1 MSNPQRT
8 ALLLINQRSR
18 KGRIEASRAQ
28 TLLVQAGFTLL
39 QPDEDE
45 TRTYSQLIAAYAGRV
60 DAVIVGGGDGTLNA
74 AAPGLMQT
82 GLPLGIL
89 PLGTAN
95 DFARTLGIPASLE
108 QAVKI
113 IADGQWRAV
122 DLGEVNQ
129 HLFLNVCSIGFSAE
143 LARNLTAES
152 KKRWGVGGYALA
164 ALRLLRQ
171 SRPFSATL
179 VHQGQRIPIK
189 TVQVSVGNGRFYG
202 GGMTVEQCAAPDDG
216 LLDVYSLELQHSWQL
231 IALLPFLRR
240 GTHGRWRDVRAFS
253 TTELTIETRRPHY
266 INADG
271 EIIGQ
276 TPAHFRLIA
285 RALQVYAPGDSAI
298 YQPASRRCNQPE

>member
-1 MSNPQRT
+1 MSHPLKT
-8 ALLLINQRSR
+8 ALLLINPRSR
-18 KGRIEASRAQ
+18 KGRAAASRAR
-28 TLLVQAGFTLL
+28 TLLTQAGITLL
-39 QPDEDE
+39 QPAEE
-45 TRTYSQLIAAYAGRV
+45 ESRSYRELIAAYAHRI

-74 AAPGLMQT
+74 AAPGVMQT

-95 DFARTLGIPASLE
+95 DFARTLGIPATLE
-108 QAVKI
+108 QAVQI
-113 IADGQWRAV
+113 ITDGQLRAV

-129 HLFLNVCSIGFSAE
+129 HLFLNVSSIGFSAE

-179 VHQGQRIPIK
+179 IHEEQRTPIR

-202 GGMTVEQCAAPDDG
+202 GGMTVEARAAPDDG
-216 LLDVYSLELQHSWQL
+216 LLDVYSLEVRHSWQL

-240 GTHGRWRDVRAFS
+240 GTQGRWRNVRTFS
-253 TTELTIETRRPHY
+253 TTALTIETRRPHY

-285 RALQVYAPGDSAI
+285 GAIQVYAPAGPTA
-298 YQPASRRCNQPE
+298 E

>member
-1 MSNPQRT
+1 MSHPLKT
-8 ALLLINQRSR
+8 ALLLINPRSR
-18 KGRIEASRAQ
+18 KGRAAASRAR
-28 TLLVQAGFTLL
+28 TLLTQAGITLL
-39 QPDEDE
+39 QPAEE
-45 TRTYSQLIAAYAGRV
+45 ESRSYRELIAAYAPRI

-74 AAPGLMQT
+74 AAPGVMQT

-95 DFARTLGIPASLE
+95 DFARTLGIPATLE
-108 QAVKI
+108 QAVQI
-113 IADGQWRAV
+113 ITDGQLRAV

-129 HLFLNVCSIGFSAE
+129 HLFLNVSSIGFSAE

-179 VHQGQRIPIK
+179 IHEEQRTPIR

-202 GGMTVEQCAAPDDG
+202 GGMTVEAHAAPDDG
-216 LLDVYSLELQHSWQL
+216 LLDVYSLEVRHSWQL

-240 GTHGRWRDVRAFS
+240 GTQGRWRNVRTFS
-253 TTELTIETRRPHY
+253 TTALTIETRRPHY

-285 RALQVYAPGDSAI
+285 GAIQVYAPADPTA
-298 YQPASRRCNQPE
+298 E

>member
-1 MSNPQRT
+1 MSHPLKT
-8 ALLLINQRSR
+8 ALLLINPRSR
-18 KGRIEASRAQ
+18 KGRAAASRAR
-28 TLLVQAGFTLL
+28 TLLTQAGITLL
-39 QPDEDE
+39 QPAEE
-45 TRTYSQLIAAYAGRV
+45 ESRSYRELIAAYAHRI

-74 AAPGLMQT
+74 AAPGVMQT

-95 DFARTLGIPASLE
+95 DFARTLGIPATLE
-108 QAVKI
+108 QAVQI
-113 IADGQWRAV
+113 ITDGQLRAV

-129 HLFLNVCSIGFSAE
+129 HLFLNVSSIGFSAE

-179 VHQGQRIPIK
+179 IHGEQRTPIR

-202 GGMTVEQCAAPDDG
+202 GGMTVEARAAPDDG
-216 LLDVYSLELQHSWQL
+216 LLDVYSLEVRHSWQL

-240 GTHGRWRDVRAFS
+240 GTQGRWRNVRTFS
-253 TTELTIETRRPHY
+253 TTALTIETRRPHY

-285 RALQVYAPGDSAI
+285 GAIQVYAPAGPTA
-298 YQPASRRCNQPE
+298 E

>member
-1 MSNPQRT
+1 MSHPLKT
-8 ALLLINQRSR
+8 ALLLINPRSR
-18 KGRIEASRAQ
+18 KGRAAASRAR
-28 TLLVQAGFTLL
+28 TLLTQAGITLL
-39 QPDEDE
+39 QPAEE
-45 TRTYSQLIAAYAGRV
+45 ESRSYRELIAAYAHRI

-74 AAPGLMQT
+74 AAPGVMQT

-95 DFARTLGIPASLE
+95 DFARTLGIPATLE
-108 QAVKI
+108 QAVQI
-113 IADGQWRAV
+113 ITDGQLRAV

-129 HLFLNVCSIGFSAE
+129 HLFLNVSSIGFSAE

-179 VHQGQRIPIK
+179 IHEEQRTPIR

-202 GGMTVEQCAAPDDG
+202 GGMTVEARAAPDDG
-216 LLDVYSLELQHSWQL
+216 LLDVYSLEVRHSWQL
-231 IALLPFLRR
+231 IALLPFLRW
-240 GTHGRWRDVRAFS
+240 GTQGRWRNVRTFS
-253 TTELTIETRRPHY
+253 TTALTIETRRPHY

-285 RALQVYAPGDSAI
+285 GAIQVYAPAGPTA
-298 YQPASRRCNQPE
+298 E

>member
-1 MSNPQRT
+1 MPYPQRT

-18 KGRIEASRAQ
+18 KGRIEASRAKA
-28 TLLVQAGFTLL
+28 LLVQAGFTLL

-45 TRTYSQLIAAYAGRV
+45 TRSYSQLIAAYAGRI

-82 GLPLGIL
+82 SLPLGIL

-113 IADGQWRAV
+113 IADGQLRAV

-129 HLFLNVCSIGFSAE
+129 HLFLNVSSIGFSAE
-143 LARNLTAES
+143 LAHNLTAES

-179 VHQGQRIPIK
+179 VHQGQRVAIK

-202 GGMTVEQCAAPDDG
+202 GGMTVEQRAAPDDG
-216 LLDVYSLELQHSWQL
+216 LLDVYSLELRHSWQL

-240 GTHGRWRDVRAFS
+240 GTHGRWRNVRAFS

-271 EIIGQ
+271 EIVGQ
-276 TPAHFRLIA
+276 TPAHFRLLT
-285 RALQVYAPGDSAI
+285 RALRVYAPAGQSV
-298 YQPASRRCNQPE
+298 R

>member
-1 MSNPQRT
+1 MSHPLKT
-8 ALLLINQRSR
+8 ALLLINPRSR
-18 KGRIEASRAQ
+18 KGRAAASRAR
-28 TLLVQAGFTLL
+28 TLLTQAGITLL
-39 QPDEDE
+39 QPAEE
-45 TRTYSQLIAAYAGRV
+45 ESRSYRELIAAYAHRI

-74 AAPGLMQT
+74 AAPGVMQT

-95 DFARTLGIPASLE
+95 DFARTLGIPATLE
-108 QAVKI
+108 QAVQI
-113 IADGQWRAV
+113 ITDGQLRAV

-129 HLFLNVCSIGFSAE
+129 HLFLNVSSIGFSAE

-179 VHQGQRIPIK
+179 IHEEQRMPIR

-202 GGMTVEQCAAPDDG
+202 GGMTVEARAAPDDG
-216 LLDVYSLELQHSWQL
+216 LLDVYSLEVRHSWQL

-240 GTHGRWRDVRAFS
+240 GTQGRWRNVRTFS
-253 TTELTIETRRPHY
+253 TTALTIETRRPHY
-266 INADG
+266 INTDG

-285 RALQVYAPGDSAI
+285 GAIQVYAPAGPTA
-298 YQPASRRCNQPE
+298 E

>member
-1 MSNPQRT
+1 MPYPQRM

-28 TLLVQAGFTLL
+28 TLLAQAGFTLL
-39 QPDEDE
+39 KPGEDE
-45 TRTYSQLIAAYAGRV
+45 TRSYSQLIAAYAGRV

-82 GLPLGIL
+82 RL

-113 IADGQWRAV
+113 IADGQLRAV

-129 HLFLNVCSIGFSAE
+129 HLFLNVSSIGFSAE

-179 VHQGQRIPIK
+179 VHQGQRVPIK

-202 GGMTVEQCAAPDDG
+202 GGMTVEQRAAPDDG
-216 LLDVYSLELQHSWQL
+216 LLDVYSLELRHSWQL

-240 GTHGRWRDVRAFS
+240 GTHGRWRNVRAFS

-271 EIIGQ
+271 EIVGQ
-276 TPAHFRLIA
+276 TPAHFRLLA
-285 RALQVYAPGDSAI
+285 RALRVYAPTGQSV
-298 YQPASRRCNQPE
+298 R

>member
-1 MSNPQRT
+1 MSHPLKT
-8 ALLLINQRSR
+8 ALLLINPRSR
-18 KGRIEASRAQ
+18 KGRAAASRAR
-28 TLLVQAGFTLL
+28 TLLTQAGITLL
-39 QPDEDE
+39 QPAEE
-45 TRTYSQLIAAYAGRV
+45 ESRSYRELIAAYAHRI
-60 DAVIVGGGDGTLNA
+60 DAVIDGGGDGTLNA
-74 AAPGLMQT
+74 AAPGVMQT

-95 DFARTLGIPASLE
+95 DFARTLGIPATLE
-108 QAVKI
+108 QAVQI
-113 IADGQWRAV
+113 ITDGQLRAV

-129 HLFLNVCSIGFSAE
+129 HLFLNVSSIGFSAE

-179 VHQGQRIPIK
+179 IHEVQRMPIR

-202 GGMTVEQCAAPDDG
+202 GGMTVEARAAPDDG
-216 LLDVYSLELQHSWQL
+216 LLDVYSLEVRHSWQL

-240 GTHGRWRDVRAFS
+240 GTQGRWRNVRTFS
-253 TTELTIETRRPHY
+253 TTALTIETRRPHY

-285 RALQVYAPGDSAI
+285 GAIQVYAPAGPTA
-298 YQPASRRCNQPE
+298 E

>member
-1 MSNPQRT
+1 MSEQVKT

-18 KGRIEASRAQ
+18 KGQTDASRARE
-28 TLLVQAGFTLL
+28 LLADHGIRLL
-39 QPDEDE
+39 QPDEQE
-45 TRTYSQLIAAYAGRV
+45 SRSYSELIGAYADRV

-95 DFARTLGIPASLE
+95 DFARTLGISPRLE

-113 IADGQWRAV
+113 IADGQLRPV

-129 HLFLNVCSIGFSAE
+129 HLFLNVSSIGFSAQ
-143 LARNLTAES
+143 LAHHLTAES
-152 KKRWGVGGYALA
+152 KKRWGVAGYALA
-164 ALRLLRQ
+164 AFRLLRQ

-179 VHQGQRIPIK
+179 IHQGERTPIK
-189 TVQVSVGNGRFYG
+189 TVQISVGNGRFYG
-202 GGMTVEQCAAPDDG
+202 GGMTVEQQAAPDDG
-216 LLDVYSLELQHSWQL
+216 LLDVYSLELQQSWQL
-231 IALLPFLRR
+231 IALLPYLRR
-240 GTHGRWRDVRAFS
+240 GTQGRWRNVRAFS
-253 TTELTIETRRPHY
+253 TTELTIETRRPHD

-271 EIIGQ
+271 EIVGQ

-285 RALQVYAPGDSAI
+285 NALKVYAPSDK
-298 YQPASRRCNQPE
+298 P

>member
-1 MSNPQRT
+1 MSQQEKT

-18 KGRIEASRAQ
+18 KGRAEASRAQ
-28 TLLVQAGFTLL
+28 SLLAQAGFILL
-39 QPDEDE
+39 QPAGDD
-45 TRTYSQLIAAYAGRV
+45 TRSYSELIAAYAHRV

-82 GLPLGIL
+82 GLPLG
-89 PLGTAN
+89 TAN

-108 QAVKI
+108 SAIKI
-113 IADGQWRAV
+113 IADGQLRAV

-129 HLFLNVCSIGFSAE
+129 HLFLNVSSIGFSVE

-164 ALRLLRQ
+164 ALRVLRQ

-179 VHQGQRIPIK
+179 VHQGHRTPIK

-202 GGMTVEQCAAPDDG
+202 GGMTVEQRAAPDDG

-240 GTHGRWRDVRAFS
+240 GTHGRWRNVRAFS
-253 TTELTIETRRPHY
+253 ATELTIETRRPHY

-285 RALQVYAPGDSAI
+285 SALRVYAPGDSA
-298 YQPASRRCNQPE
+298 AK

>member
-1 MSNPQRT
+1 MSYPQKT

-18 KGRIEASRAQ
+18 KGRIEARRAQ

-45 TRTYSQLIAAYAGRV
+45 TRSFSQLIAAYAGRV
-60 DAVIVGGGDGTLNA
+60 NAVIVGGGDGTLNA
-74 AAPGLMQT
+74 AAPGLVQT

-113 IADGQWRAV
+113 IADGQLRAV
-122 DLGEVNQ
+122 DLGQVNQ
-129 HLFLNVCSIGFSAE
+129 HLFLNVSSIGFSAE

-152 KKRWGVGGYALA
+152 KKSWGVGGYALA

-171 SRPFSATL
+171 SRPFSAAL

-202 GGMTVEQCAAPDDG
+202 GGMTVEQRAAPDDG
-216 LLDVYSLELQHSWQL
+216 LLDVYSLELQNSWQL

-240 GTHGRWRDVRAFS
+240 GTHGRWRNVRAFS
-253 TTELTIETRRPHY
+253 STELTIETRRPHY

-276 TPAHFRLIA
+276 TPAHFRLLA
-285 RALQVYAPGDSAI
+285 RALRVYAP
-298 YQPASRRCNQPE
+298 ASQSVR

>member
-1 MSNPQRT
+1 MSDPQKT

-18 KGRIEASRAQ
+18 KGRTDASRARA
-28 TLLVQAGFTLL
+28 LLAGHHITLL
-39 QPDEDE
+39 QPAAEDS
-45 TRTYSQLIAAYAGRV
+45 RSYSELIAAYADQV

-95 DFARTLGIPASLE
+95 DFARTLGISTRLE

-113 IADGQWRAV
+113 IAEGQLRSV
-122 DLGEVNQ
+122 DLGAVNQ
-129 HLFLNVCSIGFSAE
+129 HLFLNVSSIGFSAE

-164 ALRLLRQ
+164 AFRLLRQ

-179 VHQGQRIPIK
+179 IHQGERTPIK
-189 TVQVSVGNGRFYG
+189 TVQISVGNGRFYG
-202 GGMTVEQCAAPDDG
+202 GGMTVEQSAAPDDG
-216 LLDVYSLELQHSWQL
+216 LLDVYSLELKRSWQL
-231 IALLPFLRR
+231 IALLPYLRR
-240 GTHGRWRDVRAFS
+240 GTHGRWRNVRAFS
-253 TTELTIETRRPHY
+253 TTDLTIETRRPHY

-285 RALQVYAPGDSAI
+285 DALRVYAPGAK
-298 YQPASRRCNQPE
+298 A

>member
-1 MSNPQRT
+1 MSHPLKT
-8 ALLLINQRSR
+8 ALLLINPRSR
-18 KGRIEASRAQ
+18 KGRAAASRAR
-28 TLLVQAGFTLL
+28 TLLTQAGITLL
-39 QPDEDE
+39 QPAEE
-45 TRTYSQLIAAYAGRV
+45 ESRSYCELIAAYAHRI

-74 AAPGLMQT
+74 AAPGVMQT

-95 DFARTLGIPASLE
+95 DFARTLGIPATLE
-108 QAVKI
+108 QAVQI
-113 IADGQWRAV
+113 ITDGQLRAV

-129 HLFLNVCSIGFSAE
+129 HLFLNVSSIGFSAE

-179 VHQGQRIPIK
+179 IHEEQRMPIR

-202 GGMTVEQCAAPDDG
+202 GGMKVEARAAPDDG
-216 LLDVYSLELQHSWQL
+216 LLDVYSLEVRHSWQL

-240 GTHGRWRDVRAFS
+240 GTQGRWRNVRTFS
-253 TTELTIETRRPHY
+253 TTALTIETRRPHY

-285 RALQVYAPGDSAI
+285 GAIQVYAPAGPTA
-298 YQPASRRCNQPE
+298 E

>member
-1 MSNPQRT
+1 MTHQNKT

-18 KGRIEASRAQ
+18 KGQTEASRARA
-28 TLLVQAGFTLL
+28 LLTQAGITLI
-39 QPDEDE
+39 QPTEDDA
-45 TRTYSQLIAAYAGRV
+45 RSYSELIAAYASRV

-95 DFARTLGIPASLE
+95 DFARTLGIPAVLE

-113 IADGQWRAV
+113 IVDGQLRAV

-129 HLFLNVCSIGFSAE
+129 HLFLNVSSIGFSAE

-164 ALRLLRQ
+164 AFRLLRQ

-179 VHQGQRIPIK
+179 VHQGRRTPVK
-189 TVQVSVGNGRFYG
+189 TVQISVGNGRFYG
-202 GGMTVEQCAAPDDG
+202 GGMTVEQSAAPDDG
-216 LLDVYSLELQHSWQL
+216 LLDVYSLELKRSWQM
-231 IALLPFLRR
+231 IALLPYLRR
-240 GTHGRWRDVRAFS
+240 GTHGRWRNVRAFS
-253 TTELTIETRRPHY
+253 ATALTIETRRPHY

-285 RALQVYAPGDSAI
+285 RALQVYAPDKADK
-298 YQPASRRCNQPE
+298 

>member
-1 MSNPQRT
+1 MSAPFNT

-18 KGRIEASRAQ
+18 KGRTDASRARS
-28 TLLVQAGFTLL
+28 LLADAGITLL
-39 QPDEDE
+39 QPPAED
-45 TRTYSQLIAAYAGRV
+45 TRSYPELISAYADRV

-95 DFARTLGIPASLE
+95 DFARTLGIGAGLE

-113 IADGQWRAV
+113 IADGQLRPV

-152 KKRWGVGGYALA
+152 KKRWGIGGYALA

-179 VHQGQRIPIK
+179 IHQGERTPIK

-202 GGMTVEQCAAPDDG
+202 GGMTVEQRATPDDG
-216 LLDVYSLELQHSWQL
+216 LLDVYSLELQRSWQL
-231 IALLPFLRR
+231 IALLPALRR
-240 GTHGRWRDVRAFS
+240 GTHGRWRNVRAFS

-285 RALQVYAPGDSAI
+285 QALRVYAPSAG
-298 YQPASRRCNQPE
+298 AVK

>member
-1 MSNPQRT
+1 MSQQEKT

-18 KGRIEASRAQ
+18 KGRAEASRAQ
-28 TLLVQAGFTLL
+28 SLLAQAGFTLL
-39 QPDEDE
+39 QPAGDD
-45 TRTYSQLIAAYAGRV
+45 TRSYSELIAAYAHRV

-95 DFARTLGIPASLE
+95 DFSRTLGIPASLE
-108 QAVKI
+108 SAIKI
-113 IADGQWRAV
+113 IADGQLRAV

-129 HLFLNVCSIGFSAE
+129 HLFLNVSSIGFSVE

-164 ALRLLRQ
+164 ALRVLRQ

-179 VHQGQRIPIK
+179 VHQGHRTPIK

-202 GGMTVEQCAAPDDG
+202 GGMTVEQRAAPDDG

-240 GTHGRWRDVRAFS
+240 VTHGRWRNVRAFS
-253 TTELTIETRRPHY
+253 
-266 INADG
+266 
-271 EIIGQ
+271 
-276 TPAHFRLIA
+276 
-285 RALQVYAPGDSAI
+285 
-298 YQPASRRCNQPE
+298 

>member
-1 MSNPQRT
+1 MSHPLKT
-8 ALLLINQRSR
+8 ALLLINPRSR
-18 KGRIEASRAQ
+18 KGHAEASRAR
-28 TLLVQAGFTLL
+28 TLLTQAGITLL
-39 QPDEDE
+39 QPAEE
-45 TRTYSQLIAAYAGRV
+45 ESRSYRELIAAYAHRI

-74 AAPGLMQT
+74 AAPGVMQT

-95 DFARTLGIPASLE
+95 DFARTLGIPASLD

-113 IADGQWRAV
+113 ITDGQLRAV

-129 HLFLNVCSIGFSAE
+129 HLFLNVSSIGFSAE

-179 VHQGQRIPIK
+179 IHGEQRTPIR

-202 GGMTVEQCAAPDDG
+202 GGMTVEARAAPDDG
-216 LLDVYSLELQHSWQL
+216 LLDVYSLEVRHSWQL

-240 GTHGRWRDVRAFS
+240 GTQGRWRNVRTFS
-253 TTELTIETRRPHY
+253 TTALTIETRRPHY

-285 RALQVYAPGDSAI
+285 GAIQVYAPAGPTA
-298 YQPASRRCNQPE
+298 Q

>member
-1 MSNPQRT
+1 MSEQVKT

-18 KGRIEASRAQ
+18 KGQTDASRARG
-28 TLLVQAGFTLL
+28 LLADYGIRLL
-39 QPDEDE
+39 QPDEQDS
-45 TRTYSQLIAAYAGRV
+45 RSYSELIGAYADRV

-95 DFARTLGIPASLE
+95 DFARTLGISPRLE

-113 IADGQWRAV
+113 IADGQLRPV

-129 HLFLNVCSIGFSAE
+129 HLFLNVSSIGFSAQ
-143 LARNLTAES
+143 LAHHLTAES
-152 KKRWGVGGYALA
+152 KKRWGVAGYALA
-164 ALRLLRQ
+164 AFRLLRQ

-179 VHQGQRIPIK
+179 IHQGERTPIK
-189 TVQVSVGNGRFYG
+189 TVQISVGNGRFYG
-202 GGMTVEQCAAPDDG
+202 GGMTVEQQAAPDDG
-216 LLDVYSLELQHSWQL
+216 LLDVYSLELQQSWQL
-231 IALLPFLRR
+231 IALLPYLRR
-240 GTHGRWRDVRAFS
+240 GTQGRWRNVRAFS
-253 TTELTIETRRPHY
+253 TTELTIETRRPHD

-271 EIIGQ
+271 EIVGQ

-285 RALQVYAPGDSAI
+285 NALKVYVPSDK
-298 YQPASRRCNQPE
+298 P

>member
-1 MSNPQRT
+1 MSQQEKT

-18 KGRIEASRAQ
+18 KGRAEASRAQ
-28 TLLVQAGFTLL
+28 SLLAQAGFTLL
-39 QPDEDE
+39 QPAGDD
-45 TRTYSQLIAAYAGRV
+45 TRSYSELIAAYAHRV

-82 GLPLGIL
+82 GLPLGI
-89 PLGTAN
+89 
-95 DFARTLGIPASLE
+95 PASLE
-108 QAVKI
+108 SAIKI
-113 IADGQWRAV
+113 IADGQLRAV

-129 HLFLNVCSIGFSAE
+129 HLFLNVSSIGFSVE

-164 ALRLLRQ
+164 ALRVLRQ

-179 VHQGQRIPIK
+179 VHQGHRTPIK

-202 GGMTVEQCAAPDDG
+202 GGMTVEQRAAPDDG

-240 GTHGRWRDVRAFS
+240 GTHGRWRNVRAFS
-253 TTELTIETRRPHY
+253 ATELTIETRRPHY

-285 RALQVYAPGDSAI
+285 SALRVYAPGDSA
-298 YQPASRRCNQPE
+298 AK

>member
-1 MSNPQRT
+1 MSAPFNT

-18 KGRIEASRAQ
+18 KGRTDASRARS
-28 TLLVQAGFTLL
+28 LLADAGITLL
-39 QPDEDE
+39 QPPAED
-45 TRTYSQLIAAYAGRV
+45 TRSYPELISAYAERV

-95 DFARTLGIPASLE
+95 DFARTLGIGAGLE

-113 IADGQWRAV
+113 IADGQLRPV

-152 KKRWGVGGYALA
+152 KKRWGIGGYALA

-179 VHQGQRIPIK
+179 IHQGERTPIK

-202 GGMTVEQCAAPDDG
+202 GGMTVEQRATPDDG
-216 LLDVYSLELQHSWQL
+216 LLDVYSLELQRSWQL
-231 IALLPFLRR
+231 IALLPALRR
-240 GTHGRWRDVRAFS
+240 GTHGRWRNVRAFS

-285 RALQVYAPGDSAI
+285 QALRVYAPSAG
-298 YQPASRRCNQPE
+298 AVK